1 MDDPAE
7 PLPVPAAERPE
18 VPATPAEAAAR
29 GYRAGAD
36 APETLRAYRADLACF
51 RAWCTQE
58 GRRAAIPASPDT
70 VGAYLAALAPRY
82 RLATLRRRLAAPARA
97 HRSGGGNRH
106 PIFSGPRCFAVA

>member
-1 MDDPAE
+1 MLA
-7 PLPVPAAERPE
+7 PLGAAEALHACSA
-18 VPATPAEAAAR
+18 VPPTTAEAAAV
-29 GYRAGAD
+29 GYRAEAD
-36 APETLRAYRADLACF
+36 APETLRADLACF